1 MLRLR
6 IECKLERIYN
16 GKISEGKVTSR
27 KYIYTASNGNGML
40 ENVEE
45 VYPDKINSSKKELNL
60 TDKDGIYL
68 TSILPIFETTYKYD
82 EEANNNRSIPERLE
96 YVDIYI
102 NGNHSEIK
110 KDDELLQQLMN
121 AVGINQ

>member
-1 MLRLR
+1 MDK
-6 IECKLERIYN
+6 KLEIIISERIYN

-27 KYIYTASNGNGML
+27 KHIYTASNGNGML

-82 EEANNNRSIPERLE
+82 EEANNNRCIPEECSRYKSIKVIAVKNLTT
-96 YVDIYI
+96 I
-102 NGNHSEIK
+102 EI
-110 KDDELLQQLMN
+110 
-121 AVGINQ
+121 